1 METQQRYYFKKEDRL
16 KSRKIIDSLF
26 NSGKQFSAF
35 PFRVFWSGETKVNI
49 LQAAFGVSSKNF
61 KRATDRNRIKRM
73 MKEAYRL
80 QKNPL
85 YSKLEEKGIQ
95 VSVFILYT
103 GNDLPHYTLLSEK
116 ISAIIKRLIKITDE
130 MAE

>member
-1 METQQRYYFKKEDRL
+1 METQQRYFLKKDDRL

-26 NSGKQFSAF
+26 NSGKQFSIF
-35 PFRVFWSGETKVNI
+35 PFRVFWSDVTKVNI
-49 LQAAFGVSSKNF
+49 LQAAFGVSSRNF
-61 KRATDRNRIKRM
+61 KKATDRNRIKRM

-85 YSKLEEKGIQ
+85 YSKLEEKGKQ
-95 VSVFILYT
+95 LSVFILYT
-103 GNDLPHYTLLSEK
+103 GNEMPHYSLLSEK
-116 ISAIIKRLIKITDE
+116 ITALIKRLTRIADE